1 MCLRLYLGTDCD
13 LELREGPS
21 LSVRPLPQDGLAIL
35 TLLKTRSAYHIGSHT
50 GCSCGFPSV
59 IAEKP
64 MEYYEGMLDERGERA
79 ADLASVRELI
89 ALLHNVL
96 HKDRKCFL
104 YPVWNGDESKAT
116 KGLCHLHLS
125 QMSEATFVLTEQ
137 FVYHVG
143 SDTCDVRDYR

>member
-1 MCLRLYLGTDCD
+1 
-13 LELREGPS
+13 
-21 LSVRPLPQDGLAIL
+21 
-35 TLLKTRSAYHIGSHT
+35 
-50 GCSCGFPSV
+50 
-59 IAEKP
+59 

-137 FVYHVG
+137 FVYHVC